1 MHNEGV
7 VVDKNRLKN
16 NQSCSGIL
24 TPLPA
29 RFQDEINYFYNFQK
43 LA

>member
-16 NQSCSGIL
+16 NRIRNAIL
-24 TPLPA
+24 SPKPA